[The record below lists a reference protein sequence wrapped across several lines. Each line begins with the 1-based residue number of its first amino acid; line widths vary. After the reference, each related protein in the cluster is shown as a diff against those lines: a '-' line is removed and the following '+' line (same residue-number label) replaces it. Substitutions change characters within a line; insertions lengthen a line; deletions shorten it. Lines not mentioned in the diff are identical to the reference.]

1 MRRIIGVFVALSVF
15 VFTSP
20 AFGFQWKP
28 DLDHAEIRFE
38 VNHILT
44 TVTGTFGKFE
54 SDVEFD
60 PEKPEKAKFYF
71 TVDVSSVN
79 TKNGKRDNHLRS
91 KDFFDVDKYPE
102 MSFKSSKVTSKGG
115 NMYQVEGTMTIKNVS
130 KKMAVDFEFKG
141 PVMHPFNKKKV
152 GGFVSKFTIPRLEYG
167 VGNGKFLKMG
177 VVGEMV
183 NVVLEGEAFAD

>member
-1 MRRIIGVFVALSVF
+1 MRRIIGVFVTLAVF
-15 VFTSP
+15 SFSSS
-20 AFGFQWKP
+20 AFGYQWKP
-28 DLDHAEIRFE
+28 DLAHAEIRFE

-44 TVTGTFGKFE
+44 TVTGKFGKFE

-60 PEKPEKAKFYF
+60 PDALEKAKFNF
-71 TVDVSSVN
+71 TVDVSSVD

-91 KDFFDVDKYPE
+91 KDFFHVDKFPE
-102 MSFKSSKVTSKGG
+102 MSFKSTRVTRKSG

-130 KKMAVDFEFKG
+130 KKVTVEFEFKG

-183 NVVLEGEAFAD
+183 DVVLEGEAFAD